1 MKPRSQI
8 PPAPPLFATLLLPR
22 FPTVSVMSR
31 LVASVESCPSTAD
44 VMPLSYDR
52 EASCDDG
59 KGAWHAEVQRYW
71 QPVRNCRIQPEP
83 DDRPL
88 TAPHA
93 APPCRIPST
102 RSCPF
107 GQLRVPKG
115 CTYAHPASRH
125 HFVCWRAGRTIT
137 TGQAACRTQCSLTDP
152 RSISTKAPRPR
163 LPTTSTSAS

>member
-71 QPVRNCRIQPEP
+71 PPVRNCRIQPEP

-93 APPCRIPST
+93 VSHRRA
-102 RSCPF
+102 
-107 GQLRVPKG
+107 RVPSVSFAFPRVAPTPIQHQDITLCAG
-115 CTYAHPASRH
+115 GPVARQRRDRRHVERSARSRIRGAFRRRPLDHDFPRQAHR
-125 HFVCWRAGRTIT
+125 
-137 TGQAACRTQCSLTDP
+137 
-152 RSISTKAPRPR
+152 RPEPP
-163 LPTTSTSAS
+163 L